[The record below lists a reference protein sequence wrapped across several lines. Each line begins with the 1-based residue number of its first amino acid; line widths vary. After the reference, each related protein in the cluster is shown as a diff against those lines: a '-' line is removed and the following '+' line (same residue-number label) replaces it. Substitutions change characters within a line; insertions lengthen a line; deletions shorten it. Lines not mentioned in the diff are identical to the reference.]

1 MKASLEQLRAYIE
14 CVLSSNMNMSKKSR
28 QESINELTPHI
39 VDILKEYGFLLMSI
53 DEFNHIKK
61 ALDKIDM
68 DKNMKKVLK
77 EYNSSIEELMNNKG
91 K

>member
-14 CVLSSNMNMSKKSR
+14 YVLSSNMNMSKKSR
-28 QESINELTPHI
+28 QESINELTHHI
-39 VDILKEYGFLLMSI
+39 VDILKEYGFSLMSI